1 MVAFKEKDDVDELRA
16 RALQWLAQREHSRQ
30 ELRDKATEKGG
41 DELQQPAVREELK
54 RHARRLARLS
64 RIKQIASN
72 SLRLLIASAT
82 GAATSTPAGHPGP
95 TDRPSSRP
103 PSDPRDAPT
112 EGDDAAGLART
123 VERLLDAL
131 EQAGHLSQQRFVES
145 RIRLRAQRHGNRRIE
160 HELRYHG
167 LESTPEARQAL
178 AADEYDRAR
187 QVWTR
192 KFGTLPGTPAE
203 RARQLRFM
211 AGRGFTAETVHR
223 VLKEAAHPQAP
234 D

>member
-30 ELRDKATEKGG
+30 ELRDKLMRWIAARQTIVA
-41 DELQQPAVREELK
+41 L
-54 RHARRLARLS
+54 RHRAAGW
-64 RIKQIASN
+64 
-72 SLRLLIASAT
+72 ASAT
-82 GAATSTPAGHPGP
+82 GAATSMPAGHPGP

-187 QVWTR
+187 QVWMR
-192 KFGTLPGTPAE
+192 KFGALPSTPAE

-223 VLKEAAHPQAP
+223 VLKEEP
-234 D
+234 DQESPD

>member
-1 MVAFKEKDDVDELRA
+1 MVAIDGKDDVDELRA

-30 ELRDKATEKGG
+30 ELRDKLLRWIAARQTVVALRGRAAQWAAETATATAAA
-41 DELQQPAVREELK
+41 QPAE
-54 RHARRLARLS
+54 
-64 RIKQIASN
+64 
-72 SLRLLIASAT
+72 
-82 GAATSTPAGHPGP
+82 HPGP
-95 TDRPSSRP
+95 SEFLPPRPATDP
-103 PSDPRDAPT
+103 PDAGT
-112 EGDDAAGLART
+112 EADAAPGSAGT

-160 HELRYHG
+160 HELRCHG

-192 KFGTLPGTPAE
+192 KFGALPGTPAE